1 MKLHGNARLTP
12 YSRLQAVRAMSAGRS
27 SVAAIVAHAGV
38 SERTLYKWQRR
49 FRDEGERGLQDRSS
63 RPGRIARCTSQ
74 QRVRRVLKLRCQGLL
89 GRDIASRLHMLVSTV
104 HRYLKRYG
112 VARLS
117 DLEPKPVV
125 VRYEREQPGE
135 LVHMDT
141 KKLARIE
148 REGHRIH
155 GDRSLKV
162 KGAGWEY
169 LHCVVDDCTRIA
181 YSEVLPDER
190 KDTVS
195 DFFSRA
201 RKYYLSH
208 GITIRSLMTDNGP
221 AYKSKLMR
229 RVLEAHDIRHL
240 FTKPYT
246 PRTNGKVERF
256 IQTATRQW
264 AYGRS
269 YPHSEQRTQ
278 ALESWEHHYNHQ
290 RPHYGLNGATPF
302 QRLARR
308 TEQPAER

>member
-27 SVAAIVAHAGV
+27 SVAAIAAHAGV
-38 SERTLYKWQRR
+38 SERTLYKWQKR
-49 FRDEGERGLQDRSS
+49 FRDEGEGGLRDRSS
-63 RPGRIARCTSQ
+63 RPRRIARCTSQ
-74 QRVRRVLKLRCQGLL
+74 QQVRRVLKLRCQGLL
-89 GRDIASRLHMLVSTV
+89 GRDIATRLHMSVSTV

-125 VRYEREQPGE
+125 IRYERQVPGE

-162 KGAGWEY
+162 SGAGWEY

-278 ALESWEHHYNHQ
+278 ALENWEHHYNHQ

>member
-12 YSRLQAVRAMSAGRS
+12 YSRLQAVRAMLAGRS
-27 SVAAIVAHAGV
+27 SVAAIAAHAGV
-38 SERTLYKWQRR
+38 SERTLYKWQKR
-49 FRDEGERGLQDRSS
+49 FREEGKSGLQDRSS
-63 RPGRIARCTSQ
+63 RPRCAPRRTSQ
-74 QRVRRVLKLRCQGLL
+74 QRVRRVLKLRCRGML
-89 GRDIASRLHMLVSTV
+89 GRDIASHLGMSASTV

-112 VARLS
+112 VARLK

-125 VRYEREQPGE
+125 IRYERQVPGE

-155 GDRSLKV
+155 GDRSRKT
-162 KGAGWEY
+162 KGAGYEY

-181 YSEVLPDER
+181 YSEVLPNER
-190 KDTVS
+190 KETVS
-195 DFFSRA
+195 DFFCRA

-208 GITIRSLMTDNGP
+208 GITITGLMTDNGP
-221 AYKSKLMR
+221 AYKSKLVKR
-229 RVLEAHDIRHL
+229 LLEAQDIRHL
-240 FTKPYT
+240 FTRPYT

-264 AYGRS
+264 AHGRS
-269 YPHSEQRTQ
+269 YPHSDQRTQ
-278 ALESWEHHYNHQ
+278 ALKGWQQHYNHQ
-290 RPHYGLNGATPF
+290 RPHYGLSGATPF
-302 QRLARR
+302 QRLARV